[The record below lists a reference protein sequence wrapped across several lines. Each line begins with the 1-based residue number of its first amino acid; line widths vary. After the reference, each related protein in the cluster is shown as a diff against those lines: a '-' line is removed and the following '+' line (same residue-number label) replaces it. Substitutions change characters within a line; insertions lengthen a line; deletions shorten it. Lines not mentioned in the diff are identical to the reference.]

1 MTNSLAAMRAVSE
14 LREVPIFCSWS
25 GGKDSAMALHEAAR
39 AGAEPRLLLSMMV
52 EGGERSRSH
61 GLSREVLAAQAAAVG
76 LPIEFGAASWG
87 GYEAEFLRVLGA
99 AIDAGG
105 PNVGIFGDID
115 MQDHRDWVERVC
127 GLVGAEARLPIWQR
141 DRRALMDEV
150 LAAGF
155 EAVIVA
161 VRESEL
167 PAELLGQTI
176 DAEVVA
182 AIEAAGADAAGEN
195 GEYHSLVVDGPLF
208 EHPLAVECG
217 EQSLRDGVWFTDV
230 RLA

>member
-1 MTNSLAAMRAVSE
+1 MSDRLDGTPV
-14 LREVPIFCSWS
+14 FCSWS

-39 AGAEPRLLLSMMV
+39 AGAEPRLLISMMV

-61 GLSREVLAAQAAAVG
+61 GLSREVLSAQAAAVG
-76 LPIEFGAASWG
+76 LPIEFGAASWS
-87 GYEAEFLRVLGA
+87 GYEAEFLRVLGS
-99 AIDAGG
+99 AIEAGG
-105 PNVGIFGDID
+105 PTVGIFGDID

-150 LAAGF
+150 LEVGF
-155 EAVIVA
+155 KAVIVA
-161 VRESEL
+161 VREGEL
-167 PAELLGQTI
+167 PPELLGRTI
-176 DAEVVA
+176 NAEVVA

-208 EHPLAVECG
+208 QGPLAVECG
-217 EQSLRDGVWFTDV
+217 EHSLRDGVWFTDV
-230 RLA
+230 RLV

>member
-1 MTNSLAAMRAVSE
+1 MSAPADLAGTPV
-14 LREVPIFCSWS
+14 FCSWS
-25 GGKDSAMALHEAAR
+25 GGKDSALALHEAAR
-39 AGAEPRLLLSMMV
+39 AGAEPRLLVSMMV
-52 EGGERSRSH
+52 ESGERSRSH
-61 GLSREVLAAQAAAVG
+61 GLSREVLVAQAAAVG
-76 LPIEFGAASWG
+76 LPIEFGAASWS
-87 GYEAEFLRVLGA
+87 GYEAELIRVLEASIG
-99 AIDAGG
+99 AGG
-105 PNVGIFGDID
+105 PRVGVFGDID

-141 DRRALMDEV
+141 DRRRVMDEL

-161 VRESEL
+161 VRDGVL
-167 PAELLGQTI
+167 PADLLGVTI

-208 EHPLAVECG
+208 EHRLAVEAG
-217 EQSLRDGVWFTDV
+217 ERSLRDGVWFTDV

>member
-1 MTNSLAAMRAVSE
+1 MSAPADLAGTPV
-14 LREVPIFCSWS
+14 FCSWS
-25 GGKDSAMALHEAAR
+25 GGKDSALALHEAAR
-39 AGAEPRLLLSMMV
+39 AGAEPRLLVSMMV
-52 EGGERSRSH
+52 ESGERSRSH

-76 LPIEFGAASWG
+76 LPIEFGAASWS
-87 GYEAEFLRVLGA
+87 GYEAELIRVLEASIG
-99 AIDAGG
+99 AGG
-105 PNVGIFGDID
+105 PRVGVFGDID

-141 DRRALMDEV
+141 DRRRVMDEL

-155 EAVIVA
+155 EAVVVA
-161 VRESEL
+161 VRDGVL
-167 PAELLGQTI
+167 PADLLGVTI

-208 EHPLAVECG
+208 EHRLAVEAG
-217 EQSLRDGVWFTDV
+217 ERSLRDGVWFTDV

>member
-1 MTNSLAAMRAVSE
+1 
-14 LREVPIFCSWS
+14 
-25 GGKDSAMALHEAAR
+25 MALHEAAR
-39 AGAEPRLLLSMMV
+39 AAAEPRLLLSMMV

-61 GLSREVLAAQAAAVG
+61 GLSREVLTAQAAAVG
-76 LPIEFGAASWG
+76 LPIEFGAASWN
-87 GYEAEFLRVLGA
+87 GYEAEFLRVLAGA
-99 AIDAGG
+99 IEAGG
-105 PNVGIFGDID
+105 PTVGVFGDID

-155 EAVIVA
+155 KAVIVA
-161 VRESEL
+161 VREGEL
-167 PAELLGQTI
+167 PRELLGQTI
-176 DAEVVA
+176 DADVVA

-208 EHPLAVECG
+208 DRPLAVECG
-217 EQSLRDGVWFTDV
+217 ERSLRDGVWFTDV
-230 RLA
+230 QLAKLGR